1 MSYYPVYS
9 KVYLEV
15 ENDDWT
21 VTPTTS
27 LLHKIHQGHQSSVR
41 WIAVLHYKQKEYRI
55 AVGDPVRDTSQV
67 LFAPSW
73 FLQEMGVIGDGECL
87 EVTFERAE
95 TLPKA
100 TRLRFR
106 ILGDTSTN
114 MFEDMDLRDILETPL
129 SQLGVIQKNQIIPV
143 PISAL
148 HKLQVIDV
156 EPADFVF
163 LDGNEV
169 AFEVEETP
177 EKIAQQRQPTP
188 FVSAT
193 QTPFTTPVF
202 SGNQSMFDGP
212 MISTISNAVGT
223 LRTNPRAATQRN
235 FIPFQGNGRTL
246 SEK

>member
-1 MSYYPVYS
+1 M
-9 KVYLEV
+9 YLEV

-21 VTPTTS
+21 VTPTSS

-73 FLQEMGVIGDGECL
+73 FLQQMGVIGDGECV

-106 ILGDTSTN
+106 MLGDN

-129 SQLGVIQKNQIIPV
+129 SQLGVIQKDQIIPI
-143 PISAL
+143 PISDL
-148 HKLQVIDV
+148 HRLQVIEV
-156 EPADFVF
+156 EPAEFVF

-169 AFEVEETP
+169 AFEVEEPP
-177 EKIAQQRQPTP
+177 EKIAQQRQATP

-193 QTPFTTPVF
+193 QTPVF
-202 SGNQSMFDGP
+202 SGNQNMFDGP
-212 MISTISNAVGT
+212 MISTISNAAGA
-223 LRTNPRAATQRN
+223 LRTNTRTATQRS

>member
-1 MSYYPVYS
+1 
-9 KVYLEV
+9 
-15 ENDDWT
+15 
-21 VTPTTS
+21 
-27 LLHKIHQGHQSSVR
+27 
-41 WIAVLHYKQKEYRI
+41 
-55 AVGDPVRDTSQV
+55 
-67 LFAPSW
+67 
-73 FLQEMGVIGDGECL
+73 
-87 EVTFERAE
+87 
-95 TLPKA
+95 
-100 TRLRFR
+100 
-106 ILGDTSTN
+106 
-114 MFEDMDLRDILETPL
+114 MDLRDILETPL

-143 PISAL
+143 PISPH
-148 HKLQVIDV
+148 HKLQVIEV
-156 EPADFVF
+156 EPAEFVF

-177 EKIAQQRQPTP
+177 ETVAQRSRQATP

-212 MISTISNAVGT
+212 MISTISNAVGS